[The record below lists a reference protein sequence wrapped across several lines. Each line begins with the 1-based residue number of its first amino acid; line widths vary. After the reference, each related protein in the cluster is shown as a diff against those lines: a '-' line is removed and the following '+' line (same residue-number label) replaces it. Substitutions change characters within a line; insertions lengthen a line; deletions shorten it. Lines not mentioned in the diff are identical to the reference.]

1 MYILGLTTMGDGSAT
16 LIRDGEIVA
25 AAEEERFSRIKHHV
39 GFPYKALDYCLKEGG
54 ITINDVDHIG
64 LYWKP
69 WILGK
74 RIIQTLS
81 SLPYSYKH
89 FLYRAQR
96 GVDQIGSYYLDMF
109 RMKNMIRDHFGGG
122 RFRFHYIE
130 HHLTHAASCFYVSPF
145 EKAAIFSIDGTG
157 ESTTVFFAQG
167 HDRNIKVIRRI
178 KLPHSLGQFYS
189 AITNFLGFDMLEG
202 DEYKVMGMAG
212 YGEPEFYDFFRKQVV
227 RLNGR
232 RDFRLNIGWLDHHLA
247 KHRIYTEKLK
257 KRIGPPRDPDEE
269 INQRHFNIAASAQK
283 VLEDT
288 VLHLLNYLYEETKER
303 NLCMA
308 GGVALNSVMNG
319 RILRE
324 GPFDNVFIQPAAMDS
339 GCSLGAAY
347 HIYHALLNKP
357 RRCIMTHAYLG
368 PKFSREKCRGA
379 LEEKRLSY
387 EILKDEDIAPRTAK
401 LLSEGRLVAWFQ
413 GRMEWGPRALG
424 SRSILTDPRDPRM
437 KEIVNE
443 KVKLR
448 EPFRPFAPS
457 MLEEAST
464 RYFGKDYD
472 APFMLL
478 VFPVLQEKKKE
489 IPAVVHVDGTARP
502 QTVRREINPLYYDLI
517 KEFEK
522 ITGVPVILNTS
533 FNIQEPIVCTPQD
546 AVKTFLKSQIDY
558 LVMENLLV
566 QRPD

>member
-1 MYILGLTTMGDGSAT
+1 MYILGLTTMGDGSAA

-39 GFPYKALDYCLKEGG
+39 GFPFQALEYCLREAG
-54 ITINDVDHIG
+54 ITINDVEHIG

-69 WILGK
+69 WILG
-74 RIIQTLS
+74 RRLIQTLS
-81 SLPYSYKH
+81 SLPYSYRH

-96 GVDQIGSYYLDMF
+96 GVDQVGSYYLDMF
-109 RMKNMIRDHFGGG
+109 RMKKMIQRRFGGG
-122 RFRFHYIE
+122 NFQFHYVE
-130 HHLTHAASCFYVSPF
+130 HHMSHAASCFYVSPF
-145 EKAAIFSIDGTG
+145 DNAAIFTIDGTG

-167 HDRNIKVIRRI
+167 RDKRIDVLKRI

-189 AITNFLGFDMLEG
+189 AITNFLGFDMMEG

-212 YGEPEFYDFFRKQVV
+212 YGEPEFYDFFRKNVV
-227 RLNGR
+227 RLNGKG
-232 RDFRLNIGWLDHHLA
+232 DFSLDIGWLDHHLA
-247 KHRIYTEKLK
+247 RHRMYSERI
-257 KRIGPPRDPDEE
+257 KRHLGPPRNPEE
-269 INQRHFNIAASAQK
+269 EVTQRHYNIAASAQK
-283 VLEDT
+283 ILEDT
-288 VLHLLNYLYEETKER
+288 VMHLLRFLYEETGER

-324 GPFDNVFIQPAAMDS
+324 GPFDKIFIQPAAMDA

-347 HIYHALLNKP
+347 YIYHSILNKP
-357 RRCIMTHAYLG
+357 RHYVMSHAYLG
-368 PKFSREKCRGA
+368 PAFSRKECRNAIENRG
-379 LEEKRLSY
+379 LRY
-387 EILKDEDIAPRTAK
+387 EILNDEDIALTTAK
-401 LLSEGRLVAWFQ
+401 ILSEGKLVAWFQ

-424 SRSILTDPRDPRM
+424 SRSILADPRDPRI
-437 KEIVNE
+437 KDVVNE
-443 KVKLR
+443 KIKLR

-457 MLEEAST
+457 MAKEASAQ
-464 RYFGKDYD
+464 YFGKSYD

-478 VFPVLQEKKKE
+478 VFPVLPKKKGE

-502 QTVRREINPLYYDLI
+502 QTVERKSNPLYYSLI

-522 ITGVPVILNTS
+522 LTGVPVVLNTS

-546 AVKTFLKSQIDY
+546 AVSTFLASRMDY
-558 LVMENLLV
+558 LMMENFLV
-566 QRPD
+566 RKE